1 LDLWFCGFNERKKAI
16 RKLGQKDK
24 WVYFPL
30 VDHAFEV
37 HGRSGKH
44 DIDVIALYPFVVVA
58 AQPVIVF

>member
-1 LDLWFCGFNERKKAI
+1 LV
-16 RKLGQKDK
+16 QKDK

-44 DIDVIALYPFVVVA
+44 DIYVIALYPFIVVA
-58 AQPVIVF
+58 A